1 MTYRDLLKEIAN
13 RSKNTDRK
21 LTQDDVRVCLDL
33 LKEAVLDE
41 LSKDDG
47 RVSIKEFLI
56 FDIGTQKSRVM
67 AMYDDKR
74 TTPNY
79 LVPKVR
85 LAKEM
90 KDTLK
95 REGIL

>member
-33 LKEAVLDE
+33 LKEAVIDE